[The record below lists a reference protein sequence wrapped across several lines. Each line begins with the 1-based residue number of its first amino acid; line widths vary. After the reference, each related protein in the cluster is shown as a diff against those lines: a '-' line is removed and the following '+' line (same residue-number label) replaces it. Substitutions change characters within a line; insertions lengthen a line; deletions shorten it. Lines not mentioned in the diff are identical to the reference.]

1 MTFPRNKKE
10 INVEKLSEVINDNET
25 GKQFYETSDKVIS
38 INKETPERIS
48 ENFTYTNEELVEM
61 QEWDSTLIDGLED
74 EPSLY
79 VEDEWDNVHGD
90 LIFFR

>member
-1 MTFPRNKKE
+1 MDPNSNTQTFDMQPN
-10 INVEKLSEVINDNET
+10 ILNILGHD
-25 GKQFYETSDKVIS
+25 S
-38 INKETPERIS
+38 IPEPERIS

-61 QEWDSTLIDGLED
+61 QEWDLTLIDGLED